1 MAEEINLTGERDE
14 KFNEFLSKFINE
26 AGRQDKVR
34 SDDIK
39 ALGFKVVTSIGTAL
53 SKGFQTITVPDR
65 FKFLSDLASAV
76 EGNATSA
83 EQLEVLIKLRDIA
96 EEQAETMEKLG
107 INQKEQTRKL
117 QNNINELS
125 KEVAQGNADMLRASG
140 FGVRETKDGKG
151 ESKVEIMNIFEK
163 IKEQSK
169 VNKEER
175 LIQKEQR
182 EINRE
187 RFKFQYGLKDLTAE
201 ERKNLQDRQIALE
214 GRKEASAGQAASFG
228 GKSRYGAAT
237 RGTAGRL
244 PGILGEMVDSFIGTM
259 MAPVRAFK
267 SVMGGIT
274 NVFKG
279 IMPAFKMFGRFL
291 VLIVGAIGRLLLP
304 FIAVGAALGLL
315 YLAIKKI
322 GKFLGFG
329 KSDEEKKAEDDKAR
343 MEGTGKYQSLDEGTF
358 DAIDSMTQDAPTDGR
373 DSKDPKAPF
382 YDKNSKQIIQPDNP
396 DYDEIRAK
404 AFPNLPKVKSGEKT
418 PMEKFIAPEETDGE
432 GNIIPMKK
440 PIGDEG
446 IIASPNE
453 LDPFDKLSIF
463 GEDKKAKMKE
473 LGDETKKFMDGTA
486 MPIINNIFKTD
497 NVSQVNQGK
506 TSTVIKSSVR
516 KEDDLIGI

>member
-1 MAEEINLTGERDE
+1 MAEEINLTGGRDE
-14 KFNEFLSKFINE
+14 KFNEFLTKFINE
-26 AGRQDKVR
+26 AGRQDRVR

-107 INQKEQTRKL
+107 INQKDQTRKL

-244 PGILGEMVDSFIGTM
+244 PGILGEMVDSFMGTM

-267 SVMGGIT
+267 NVMGGIT
-274 NVFKG
+274 KVFRG

-291 VLIVGAIGRLLLP
+291 VLIVGAIARFLLP
-304 FIAVGAALGLL
+304 IILVGAALGLL

-329 KSDEEKKAEDDKAR
+329 KTDEEKKADDEKAAR
-343 MEGTGKYQSLDEGTF
+343 EGTGKYQSLDEGTF
-358 DAIDSMTQDAPTDGR
+358 DAIDSMTQDAPTSDNRKGA
-373 DSKDPKAPF
+373 KAPF
-382 YDKNSKQIIQPDNP
+382 YDPNSKQIIQPDNEN
-396 DYDEIRAK
+396 YDEIRSK
-404 AFPNLPKVKSGEKT
+404 AYPNLPKVKSSEKT

-473 LGDETKKFMDGTA
+473 LADETKNFMDGTA

>member
-1 MAEEINLTGERDE
+1 MEEEINLTGGRDE
-14 KFNEFLSKFINE
+14 KFNEFLTKFINE

-107 INQKEQTRKL
+107 INQKDQTRKL

-244 PGILGEMVDSFIGTM
+244 PGILGEMVDSFMGTM

-267 SVMGGIT
+267 NVMGGIT
-274 NVFKG
+274 KVFRG

-291 VLIVGAIGRLLLP
+291 VLIVGAIARFLLP
-304 FIAVGAALGLL
+304 IILVGAALGLL

-329 KSDEEKKAEDDKAR
+329 KTDEEKKADDEKAAR
-343 MEGTGKYQSLDEGTF
+343 EGTGKYQSLDEGTF
-358 DAIDSMTQDAPTDGR
+358 DAIDSMTQDAPTSDNRKGA
-373 DSKDPKAPF
+373 KAPF
-382 YDKNSKQIIQPDNP
+382 YDPNSKQIIQPDNEN
-396 DYDEIRAK
+396 YDEIRSK
-404 AFPNLPKVKSGEKT
+404 AYPNLPKVKSSEKT